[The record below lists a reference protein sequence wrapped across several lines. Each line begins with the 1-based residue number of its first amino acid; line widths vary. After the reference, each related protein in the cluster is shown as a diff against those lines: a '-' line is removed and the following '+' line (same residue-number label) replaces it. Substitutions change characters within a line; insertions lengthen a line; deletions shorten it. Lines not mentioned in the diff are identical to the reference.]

1 MHFLQIVWEPAS
13 EGLKLFGDFKI
24 HYYSMMWMAAFI
36 LGWYL
41 MKKIY
46 IQEKQSEEKLDSL
59 FIYSVLG
66 ILIGARLGHVIFYQ
80 PELFKQDF
88 FSVFLPFRFNPEFEF
103 TGFRGLASHGAA
115 IGMIISM
122 YLYNKKVLHKSVLW
136 ILDRVVIP
144 VALGAIFVRVGNFFN
159 SEMIGKPADESL
171 PWAIIFKNYD
181 NIPRHPGQLYEAFG
195 YIFVFLT
202 LWFLYWKGKKSKQTG
217 FLFGLFLVLLMT
229 VRLFVERFKIEQV
242 VGRDDWILGLNTGQV
257 LSIPFIL
264 IGLYFMFLYKTKKSS
279 LDK

>member
-1 MHFLQIVWEPAS
+1 MHFLQIFWEPAS

-46 IQEKQSEEKLDSL
+46 IQEQQSEEKLDSL

-88 FSVFLPFRFNPEFEF
+88 FSVFLPCRFNPEFEF

-264 IGLYFMFLYKTKKSS
+264 IGLYFMFLYKTKKS
-279 LDK
+279 